1 MREQG
6 HIEPMPAYYGIAHY
20 EYTRTPSKEKPQQFA
35 DDVCDPA
42 QLDTANTLWL
52 AVVIAK
58 QFLLANGFCSIR
70 RHLRALQKGVRIC
83 DILLIHRQTTSAC
96 LWSALV
102 N

>member
-6 HIEPMPAYYGIAHY
+6 HIEPMAACYGIAHY

-70 RHLRALQKGVRIC
+70 RHLRALQKGVRIS
-83 DILLIHRQTTSAC
+83 DILLIHIQPTSAC
-96 LWSALV
+96 LRSALV